1 MAYNPREDDELSLF
15 SEYQAYC
22 LSHPGVPDEYD
33 DWVIDNRLV
42 KRTNRKKKNQRHGDS
57 EEF

>member
-22 LSHPGVPDEYD
+22 RAHPGVPDEYD

-42 KRTNRKKKNQRHGDS
+42 KRTNRKKTSQRYGDS

>member
-1 MAYNPREDDELSLF
+1 MAYNPREDDDISLW

-42 KRTNRKKKNQRHGDS
+42 KRTNRKKKSQRHGDS

>member
-1 MAYNPREDDELSLF
+1 MAYNPRGDDELSLF

-22 LSHPGVPDEYD
+22 RAHPGVPDEYD

-42 KRTNRKKKNQRHGDS
+42 KRTNRKKKSQRYGDS

>member
-15 SEYQAYC
+15 SEYQSYC
-22 LSHPGVPDEYD
+22 RAHPGVPDEYD

-42 KRTNRKKKNQRHGDS
+42 KRTNRKKKNQRYGDS